1 MGSALS
7 VRDIVSERAIYGRER
22 AVGLAPTSYTAS
34 KLIVMGLQTLL
45 QAAILTT
52 AVSLGK
58 PGPDHGV
65 VTDSGIP
72 ELVLAIWLT
81 AWTSALL
88 GEVGSALVKSG
99 EQTVPLLV
107 VLVMAQLV
115 FSGGMI
121 PVTGRDSLEL
131 VSMIFPG
138 RWGFS
143 AAASDIGLNDLLY
156 GPTKVPMFKKRMIC
170 GSAPTDQFWFNIGI
184 LGIMVVVFTIVLRIC
199 VSNAVAKMRRHS

>member
-99 EQTVPLLV
+99 EQTMPLLV

>member
-22 AVGLAPTSYTAS
+22 AVGLSPTSYTAS

-72 ELVLAIWLT
+72 ELVLAIRLT

-99 EQTVPLLV
+99 EQTMPLLV

-121 PVTGRDSLEL
+121 TVTGRDSLEL

-156 GPTKVPMFKKRMIC
+156 GPTKVPMFKKR
-170 GSAPTDQFWFNIGI
+170 
-184 LGIMVVVFTIVLRIC
+184 
-199 VSNAVAKMRRHS
+199 

>member
-7 VRDIVSERAIYGRER
+7 VRDIVSERAIYDRER
-22 AVGLAPTSYTAS
+22 AVGLAPTSCTAS

-99 EQTVPLLV
+99 EQTMPLLV

-115 FSGGMI
+115 FSSGMI
-121 PVTGRDSLEL
+121 TVTGRDSLEL

-156 GPTKVPMFKKRMIC
+156 GSTKGADVQKRMIC
-170 GSAPTDQFWFNIGI
+170 GSTPTDQFWFNIGI

-199 VSNAVAKMRRHS
+199 VSNAVA

>member
-7 VRDIVSERAIYGRER
+7 VRDIVSERAIYDRER

-72 ELVLAIWLT
+72 ELVLAIRLT

-99 EQTVPLLV
+99 EQTMPLLV

-115 FSGGMI
+115 FSSGMI
-121 PVTGRDSLEL
+121 TVTGRDSLEL

-156 GPTKVPMFKKRMIC
+156 GPTKVPMFNLWEHT
-170 GSAPTDQFWFNIGI
+170 TDQFCFNIGI

>member
-7 VRDIVSERAIYGRER
+7 VRDIVFERAIYDRER
-22 AVGLAPTSYTAS
+22 AVGGLAPTSYTAS
-34 KLIVMGLQTLL
+34 KLIVMVLQTLL

-72 ELVLAIWLT
+72 ELVLAIRLT

-88 GEVGSALVKSG
+88 GKVGSALVKSG

-115 FSGGMI
+115 FSSGMI
-121 PVTGRDSLEL
+121 TVTGRDSLEL

-156 GPTKVPMFKKRMIC
+156 GPTKVPMFKK
-170 GSAPTDQFWFNIGI
+170 G
-184 LGIMVVVFTIVLRIC
+184 
-199 VSNAVAKMRRHS
+199 

>member
-1 MGSALS
+1 MIRQLHLIIADPGLLIFLLLLPLLLGLLSLVVPGSHGLGEPDFKDAATEPNQLLVLVILGACFMGSALS
-7 VRDIVSERAIYGRER
+7 VRDIVSERTIYGRER
-22 AVGLAPTSYTAS
+22 AVGLSPTSYTAS

-88 GEVGSALVKSG
+88 GEVGSALV
-99 EQTVPLLV
+99 L
-107 VLVMAQLV
+107 
-115 FSGGMI
+115 
-121 PVTGRDSLEL
+121 SL
-131 VSMIFPG
+131 IH
-138 RWGFS
+138 
-143 AAASDIGLNDLLY
+143 I
-156 GPTKVPMFKKRMIC
+156 
-170 GSAPTDQFWFNIGI
+170 
-184 LGIMVVVFTIVLRIC
+184 
-199 VSNAVAKMRRHS
+199 

>member
-1 MGSALS
+1 MIRQLLVLVILGACSMGSALS
-7 VRDIVSERAIYGRER
+7 VRDIVSERAIYDRER

-72 ELVLAIWLT
+72 ELVLAIRLT

-88 GEVGSALVKSG
+88 GEVSSALVKSG

-156 GPTKVPMFKKRMIC
+156 GPTKVPMFKK
-170 GSAPTDQFWFNIGI
+170 G
-184 LGIMVVVFTIVLRIC
+184 
-199 VSNAVAKMRRHS
+199 

>member
-1 MGSALS
+1 MIRQLLVLVILGACSMGSALS
-7 VRDIVSERAIYGRER
+7 VRDIVSERAIYDRER

-99 EQTVPLLV
+99 EQTMPLLV

-143 AAASDIGLNDLLY
+143 AAASDIGLNDLPY
-156 GPTKVPMFKKRMIC
+156 GPTKVPMFKK
-170 GSAPTDQFWFNIGI
+170 G
-184 LGIMVVVFTIVLRIC
+184 
-199 VSNAVAKMRRHS
+199 

>member
-7 VRDIVSERAIYGRER
+7 VRDIVSERAIYDRER

-45 QAAILTT
+45 QVAILTT

-115 FSGGMI
+115 FSSGMI
-121 PVTGRDSLEL
+121 TVTGRDSLEL

-143 AAASDIGLNDLLY
+143 ATASDIGLNDLLY
-156 GPTKVPMFKKRMIC
+156 GPTKVPMFKK
-170 GSAPTDQFWFNIGI
+170 G
-184 LGIMVVVFTIVLRIC
+184 
-199 VSNAVAKMRRHS
+199 

>member
-1 MGSALS
+1 M
-7 VRDIVSERAIYGRER
+7 
-22 AVGLAPTSYTAS
+22 
-34 KLIVMGLQTLL
+34 
-45 QAAILTT
+45 
-52 AVSLGK
+52 
-58 PGPDHGV
+58 
-65 VTDSGIP
+65 
-72 ELVLAIWLT
+72 
-81 AWTSALL
+81 
-88 GEVGSALVKSG
+88 
-99 EQTVPLLV
+99 PLLV

-115 FSGGMI
+115 FSSGMI
-121 PVTGRDSLEL
+121 TVTGRDSLEL